1 MRRMSNNYELPKRQ
15 PNYELCIMNYEL
27 NKVNYEIIDADE
39 LEQPRSISFQDDD
52 DDDDWDDD
60 DDDDD

>member
-1 MRRMSNNYELPKRQ
+1 
-15 PNYELCIMNYEL
+15 MNCEL

-39 LEQPRSISFQDDD
+39 LEQPRSISFPEDDDDWDDDDDDWDD

-60 DDDDD
+60 DDDDDD

>member
-1 MRRMSNNYELPKRQ
+1 MNYELNRV
-15 PNYELCIMNYEL
+15 NYEL
-27 NKVNYEIIDADE
+27 NKVSTVPCQQDSVQPQSVMADADE

-52 DDDDWDDD
+52 DDNDWDDD